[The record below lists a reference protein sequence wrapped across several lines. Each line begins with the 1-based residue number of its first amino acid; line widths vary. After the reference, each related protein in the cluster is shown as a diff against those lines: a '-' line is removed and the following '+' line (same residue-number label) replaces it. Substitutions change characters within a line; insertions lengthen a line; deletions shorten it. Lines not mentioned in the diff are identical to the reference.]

1 MRVRKGKAVQADGS
15 AYINS
20 GIFIL
25 GKNCPIPE
33 KDPNQTCL
41 LKIDSHS
48 LNITINTFAY

>member
-41 LKIDSHS
+41 LKIVIGMAGK
-48 LNITINTFAY
+48 L

>member
-1 MRVRKGKAVQADGS
+1 MRKGKAVQADGS

-33 KDPNQTCL
+33 KDPYQTCL